1 MTIGSVAKLYTSEV
15 LGLAVQLARYPLS
28 DDFASRGEARSRTCG
43 SSLTMG
49 LSQGDDGEITQ
60 IGMQVS
66 ACAIGQ
72 AAAAIFAADAKGRTL
87 ADIERAKASL
97 EGWLHGAE
105 EMPAWSGISTLEEAR
120 SYSSRHGAILL
131 PWSAAIEA
139 LSKAQDSR

>member
-1 MTIGSVAKLYTSEV
+1 MTNGSVAKLYTSEV
-15 LGLAVQLARYPLS
+15 LGLAVQLAHYPLS
-28 DDFASRGEARSRTCG
+28 DDFACRGEARSRTCG

-60 IGMQVS
+60 IGMKVS

-87 ADIERAKASL
+87 ADIERSKTALQA
-97 EGWLHGAE
+97 WLDGADAA
-105 EMPAWSGISTLEEAR
+105 PAWSGISTLSEAR
-120 SYSSRHGAILL
+120 AHTSRHGAILL

-139 LSKAQDSR
+139 LSKAHDSR